1 MFFLSLLFSLFA
13 SGVRTVYA
21 MTMFTFALVICFNS
35 ILTPFGTT
43 DSYSLSNP
51 QLALMPLILPVVL
64 MNSHKLRQ
72 KFVGSSGES
81 KGKKGLTTKPL
92 LMAWYAFNLLSTV
105 FYLQFHQASVRAMDR
120 EFRANPR
127 QAYFYASHKM

>member
-1 MFFLSLLFSLFA
+1 MFFYPHFISLFA

-35 ILTPFGTT
+35 ILTPFRTT

-72 KFVGSSGES
+72 KFVGSGES

-127 QAYFYASHKM
+127 QAYFCASHRI